1 MDYLKHACTFSNFTN
16 IHRRREQRELLEYV
30 SEDIEAHREKNQR
43 VRTDCRAFSRLRLE
57 FSAFRS
63 IDKEGNSGR
72 SVLRE
77 KFETF

>member
-1 MDYLKHACTFSNFTN
+1 MDYLKHANFAN
-16 IHRRREQRELLEYV
+16 IHRPREQCELLEYV
-30 SEDIEAHREKNQR
+30 SEDIEAHRERNQG

-57 FSAFRS
+57 VSTFRS
-63 IDKEGNSGR
+63 IDKEENSWE